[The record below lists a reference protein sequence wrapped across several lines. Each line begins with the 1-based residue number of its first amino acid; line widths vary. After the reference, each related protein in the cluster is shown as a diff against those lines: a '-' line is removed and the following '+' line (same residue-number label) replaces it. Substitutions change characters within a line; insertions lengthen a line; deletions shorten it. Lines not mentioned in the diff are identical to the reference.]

1 MSLEAFVT
9 GASGFVGSN
18 LVRELHNQGWRVHVL
33 ARPGSSLEDIADVPM
48 EVHRGDIVDS
58 ASVRDAMPHGVDAVF
73 HVAASTNVWSGNNDE
88 QDRINI
94 GGTRDVIEAAV
105 NARAGRFIHTSS
117 FTTWGFQDVT
127 LTEHSPRTADT
138 DWINYV
144 RTKHIAEQLVED
156 AVQSGRLDA
165 VILNPGHILGP
176 GDHRNWSR
184 MISLVEMGK
193 LPGVPP
199 GSGPF
204 ADVREVAKAHIQAF
218 HKGESGEKYLL
229 GGEIMSF
236 MEVIRIT
243 GDILGKPV
251 PGRPT
256 PAWVMK
262 AAARVYALLSM
273 MTGKE
278 PDLTPESTAMITR
291 NLLCD
296 SSRAQRELDYKFTPV
311 RSLIQA
317 TIDWMRGA
325 GMLEQAQMKS

>member
-58 ASVRDAMPHGVDAVF
+58 ASVRNAMPHGVDAVF

-218 HKGESGEKYLL
+218 HKGECGEKYLL
-229 GGEIMSF
+229 GGEIVSF

-296 SSRAQRELDYKFTPV
+296 SSRAQRELDYEFTPV

-325 GMLEQAQMKS
+325 GMLEQAQRKS